1 MCSPE
6 PSSRRLR
13 QKGLPL
19 SMPADVVEEAGK
31 RVTATVDG
39 RRVIVGAGRL
49 SSDAPPWA
57 NLPVFDDF
65 RPYSGR
71 VVTKVSGRC
80 RGTKGLCVGPAG
92 HGELATSQ
100 LDAIAWD
107 FLGSEF
113 AEQIHADWPMDR
125 RVLGATPLD
134 CPPTARF
141 TVVAIGCTVAKHG

>member
-71 VVTKVSGRC
+71 VVTRRC
-80 RGTKGLCVGPAG
+80 RGTKGLCDGAAG
-92 HGELATSQ
+92 HGELATRQ
-100 LDAIAWD
+100 LDAIA
-107 FLGSEF
+107 
-113 AEQIHADWPMDR
+113 
-125 RVLGATPLD
+125 
-134 CPPTARF
+134 
-141 TVVAIGCTVAKHG
+141 

>member
-19 SMPADVVEEAGK
+19 SIPADVVEEAGK

-57 NLPVFDDF
+57 NLPVFYDF

-80 RGTKGLCVGPAG
+80 RGTKGLCGGMPG
-92 HGELATSQ
+92 
-100 LDAIAWD
+100 
-107 FLGSEF
+107 
-113 AEQIHADWPMDR
+113 
-125 RVLGATPLD
+125 
-134 CPPTARF
+134 TAN
-141 TVVAIGCTVAKHG
+141 

>member
-19 SMPADVVEEAGK
+19 SIPADVVEEAGK

-71 VVTKVSGRC
+71 VVTKYQGVAGERRDCAGAC
-80 RGTKGLCVGPAG
+80 RARRISYESTG
-92 HGELATSQ
+92 S
-100 LDAIAWD
+100 IAWD